1 MAYLNKVLL
10 IGRLGADPEIRSTQ
24 TGAKVATF
32 RMAVSRWWKNADG
45 ERQEATEWINIE
57 SWGRLAELCENYLNK
72 GRLIYIEGRLQTD
85 QYERD
90 GERRYFTKVVTRD
103 IQILEGKSVETE
115 GAAADIDEE
124 EVPF

>member
-115 GAAADIDEE
+115 GAATDIDEE